1 MEESPQSYPA
11 SSRRKFRTA
20 PLLPGDI
27 EQPGISLGTF
37 FPSFRG
43 NGSTLRLKQRSQF
56 PMAATR
62 SGQKN
67 SVSAAARQVIDVIRP
82 EELPA

>member
-11 SSRRKFRTA
+11 SSRRKFRTP

-43 NGSTLRLKQRSQF
+43 NGSTLSSKKEASSQWLR
-56 PMAATR
+56 P
-62 SGQKN
+62 
-67 SVSAAARQVIDVIRP
+67 ARVRRTQCP
-82 EELPA
+82 PLPGR

>member
-11 SSRRKFRTA
+11 SARRKFRTP
-20 PLLPGDI
+20 PLQPEDI
-27 EQPGISLGTF
+27 EQPGIDLGAS

-43 NGSTLRLKQRSQF
+43 NGSTLSFKEKSQF
-56 PMAATR
+56 AMAATL

-67 SVSAAARQVIDVIRP
+67 SASAAARQVTDVIRP
-82 EELPA
+82 EKPPA

>member
-11 SSRRKFRTA
+11 SSRRKFRTP
-20 PLLPGDI
+20 PLLPEDT
-27 EQPGISLGTF
+27 EQPGMNLGAF

-43 NGSTLRLKQRSQF
+43 SGSALSFKEKNRF
-56 PMAATR
+56 AMAATR

-67 SVSAAARQVIDVIRP
+67 SASAAARQVIDVIRP
-82 EELPA
+82 EEVPA

>member
-1 MEESPQSYPA
+1 MEDSPQSDPA
-11 SSRRKFRTA
+11 SSRRKFRTP
-20 PLLPGDI
+20 PLLPEDI
-27 EQPGISLGTF
+27 EQPGINLEAL

-43 NGSTLRLKQRSQF
+43 SGSTLSCKEKSLF
-56 PMAATR
+56 AMAATR

-67 SVSAAARQVIDVIRP
+67 SASAAVRQVIDVIRP